1 MKRPCVLLR
10 RLFGPE
16 QANLSLLGSPHRT
29 IDCAQGL
36 NLVVIVC
43 PISACQGGR
52 RFIWKEL
59 RSATHR
65 EGDHLTDPRGLW
77 QKGRRRGRNPNSGCW
92 HGRKELRPIRAAT
105 VARPQGDDSICSLPP
120 NLHSRLL

>member
-65 EGDHLTDPRGLW
+65 EGGHLTDPMGLW
-77 QKGRRRGRNPNSGCW
+77 QKGRRRGRDRDSRQW
-92 HGRKELRPIRAAT
+92 HGRKDAEHMSAP
-105 VARPQGDDSICSLPP
+105 
-120 NLHSRLL
+120 